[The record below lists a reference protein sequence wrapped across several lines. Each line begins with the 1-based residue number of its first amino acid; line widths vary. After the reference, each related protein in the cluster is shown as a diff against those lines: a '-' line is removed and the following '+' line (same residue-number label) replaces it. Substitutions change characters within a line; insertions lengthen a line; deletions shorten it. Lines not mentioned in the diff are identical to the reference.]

1 MFCLKKLEKQTYKN
15 FFVTVILDKKNFTK
29 KPIFKFKLNILIV
42 GKKTMSFKRNIA
54 AKVYASKYLAFIDS
68 DTFAHKNWLKNSV
81 KIFNNYKYNAIGGPS
96 IPFPNQTFIE
106 KVSHYAKRSY
116 FLTGYL
122 NFRKY
127 KAKAR
132 ECEWLESCNFFI
144 SRKDYFVS
152 KGMDK
157 KKYLGEDK
165 DFFER
170 SIKINPKF
178 KTYYSPNL
186 YIYHKE
192 RHPLKLLLQ
201 RFSFGTDLF
210 NILKFNNNI
219 KSYQPLL
226 PLFITLFFIKAS
238 VELKIS
244 IIFTFVLFIQIL
256 ICLDIIKYL
265 NNIKK
270 IFFTLVII
278 NLANLSFALGS
289 LLSIFGIN
297 NSLIRMI
304 YIKSRNNK

>member
-1 MFCLKKLEKQTYKN
+1 M
-15 FFVTVILDKKNFTK
+15 
-29 KPIFKFKLNILIV
+29 
-42 GKKTMSFKRNIA
+42 
-54 AKVYASKYLAFIDS
+54 
-68 DTFAHKNWLKNSV
+68 
-81 KIFNNYKYNAIGGPS
+81 
-96 IPFPNQTFIE
+96 
-106 KVSHYAKRSY
+106 
-116 FLTGYL
+116 
-122 NFRKY
+122 
-127 KAKAR
+127 
-132 ECEWLESCNFFI
+132 
-144 SRKDYFVS
+144 
-152 KGMDK
+152 
-157 KKYLGEDK
+157 
-165 DFFER
+165 
-170 SIKINPKF
+170 
-178 KTYYSPNL
+178 
-186 YIYHKE
+186 
-192 RHPLKLLLQ
+192 LQ

-226 PLFITLFFIKAS
+226 PLFITLIFITLFFIKAS